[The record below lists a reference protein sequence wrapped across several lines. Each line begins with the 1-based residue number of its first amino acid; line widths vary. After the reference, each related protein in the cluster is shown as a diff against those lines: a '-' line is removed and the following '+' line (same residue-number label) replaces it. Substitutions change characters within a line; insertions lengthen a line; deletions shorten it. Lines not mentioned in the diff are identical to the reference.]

1 MEILAWAYSQQGRRQ
16 QARGDAISRRKA
28 VAGGMA
34 GRAPDG
40 VSKMKVSKRKTSRW
54 HLVFLPA

>member
-1 MEILAWAYSQQGRRQ
+1 MGLGLFSAQGRRQ
-16 QARGDAISRRKA
+16 QARGDAMSRRKA
-28 VAGGMA
+28 VAGGMDRRVP
-34 GRAPDG
+34 GG